1 MNKDT
6 EQELKELKA
15 LTMNIFGR
23 IEKLIEGG
31 VKEVIRKA
39 DKVYDKHMGNQTY
52 ISDVKSPFES
62 KGAKSNKVTV
72 FTRTS
77 DGFPASSFIYD
88 ILENGDIVA
97 YNPSIEWVRAKI
109 EEVGSKIGSVHF
121 YKRSSGELRKM
132 CFRLHVQNPSVV
144 KKPSSP
150 SFKHCKD
157 CNSKSCK
164 NSSEF
169 DKVAIAEMYKRQ
181 AINNNNDQMT
191 VYDCNKVVRDK
202 NGVVIGRG
210 DYRTIPLDRV
220 VRIVSNGKTYKI
232 ERADMI
238 DVG

>member
-15 LTMNIFGR
+15 LTIDIFGR

-52 ISDVKSPFES
+52 ISDVKSPFKS
-62 KGAKSNKVTV
+62 KGAKGAKSKKVTV

-77 DGFPASSFIYD
+77 FPASSFNYD
-88 ILENGDIVA
+88 ILDNGDIVA

-132 CFRLHVQNPSVV
+132 TYRLHVQNPSVV
-144 KKPSSP
+144 KKPSSN
-150 SFKHCKD
+150 SSKD
-157 CNSKSCK
+157 CKISSK
-164 NSSEF
+164 F
-169 DKVAIAEMYKRQ
+169 DIVDAITDMYKRQ
-181 AINNNNDQMT
+181 KRQMINNNNDQMT
-191 VYDCNKVVRDK
+191 VYDCNKVVRDN

-220 VRIVSNGKTYKI
+220 VRIKSNGRTFEI
-232 ERADMI
+232 VRSDMV

>member
-15 LTMNIFGR
+15 LTIDIFGR

-52 ISDVKSPFES
+52 ISDVKSPFKSKES

-77 DGFPASSFIYD
+77 DGFPASSFNYD

-132 CFRLHVQNPSVV
+132 CFRLHVKNPSVV
-144 KKPSSP
+144 KKPSSRD
-150 SFKHCKD
+150 CKI
-157 CNSKSCK
+157 
-164 NSSEF
+164 SSEF
-169 DKVAIAEMYKRQ
+169 AGLANAITDMYKLKKRQ
-181 AINNNNDQMT
+181 VIDNNNDQMT

-220 VRIVSNGKTYKI
+220 VRIVSNGRIYKI
-232 ERADMI
+232 VRSDLV